1 MNEVKDY
8 LIYVSV
14 SIIVFVL
21 IVKVILFF
29 YNINWKLVIKKI
41 FAQFILKEIKLFI
54 EVIMKKYE
62 GKVVF
67 LI

>member
-1 MNEVKDY
+1 VNEVKDY

-41 FAQFILKEIKLFI
+41 FVQFILKEIKLFI

-62 GKVVF
+62 GKVAF
-67 LI
+67 

>member
-41 FAQFILKEIKLFI
+41 FALFILKEIKLFI

-62 GKVVF
+62 GKVAF

>member
-62 GKVVF
+62 GKVAF
-67 LI
+67 

>member
-41 FAQFILKEIKLFI
+41 FAHFILKEIKLFI

-62 GKVVF
+62 GKVAF

>member
-62 GKVVF
+62 GKVAF